1 MPIQSDFDV
10 TAAHRFFSADCFN
23 RTWGLIDK
31 MNRSPQEDQEMILLS
46 TASLWHWTQ
55 REDCTPTNLSVGYWQ
70 LSRVYAAMGQAENAR
85 HYAHLCL
92 DCSRNCGVA
101 PFFLGYAY
109 EALARAEAIAENLIE
124 MGKYLEE
131 ARRQAARVSEEADRE
146 QLLGD
151 LDTIR

>member
-1 MPIQSDFDV
+1 MPTQPDFDL
-10 TAAHRFFSADCFN
+10 TAAHAFFSANCFN

-31 MNRSPQEDQEMILLS
+31 TNRSPQQDQEMILLS

-70 LSRVYAAMGQAENAR
+70 LSRVHAVLGQAENAR
-85 HYAHLCL
+85 RYALICL
-92 DCSRNCGVA
+92 ECSRNGGVA
-101 PFFLGYAY
+101 PFYLGYAY

-124 MGKYLEE
+124 MQRYLEE
-131 ARRQAARVSEEADRE
+131 AQRQAARVNEEADRE